1 MGWHIEKQMTTEL
14 ISKAITKAVNLIQ
27 PKQGLVF
34 HSDQGYNLP
43 AVVLKKLLKG
53 YGYSPQWTMWGRPIL
68 WQFET

>member
-53 YGYSPQWTMWGRPIL
+53 YGIL
-68 WQFET
+68 ASMDDVG